1 MANDAVN
8 HPLHYANGKI
18 EVIDFI
24 EDKHLGFCLGNAVK
38 YIARAGH
45 KDPAKRVEDLE
56 KAIWYLRRQIKTW
69 QESKSIGKS
78 CVPCAEI
85 GLVIEDDE
93 LSSIAGMDNFA
104 HYVHGFSDAMALFDV
119 GGSVTVNKRSMAS
132 LKDLYLNSD
141 YRQQANILAV
151 LDCIG
156 AKEAIYALFEEK

>member
-1 MANDAVN
+1 MA
-8 HPLHYANGKI
+8 GI
-18 EVIDFI
+18 EVYW
-24 EDKHLGFCLGNAVK
+24 EVLRSLCRNRLGKEV
-38 YIARAGH
+38 
-45 KDPAKRVEDLE
+45 RVIQGDGDYSLC
-56 KAIWYLRRQIKTW
+56 
-69 QESKSIGKS
+69 IG
-78 CVPCAEI
+78 
-85 GLVIEDDE
+85 DDE

-119 GGSVTVNKRSMAS
+119 GGDSVTVNKRSMAS